1 MPLLTVLYAAPTG
14 LSAADR
20 ALTALRRALPRSMEP
35 GRAVLLF
42 CDLPDA
48 PLEAMPEDALLL
60 RRLQSGVMSVAQ
72 RRPGCAMLLV
82 RRRIWDDAARL
93 YLGHGQ
99 RTPARAVVAQ
109 LLTAARTDAVFDAVS
124 VSPRSLRGRFDA
136 VLMADASL
144 AFAPDA
150 PARMLTTMQKHSTS
164 CIQAPVLFPPQPDEP
179 LLVRLLRQG
188 FSLTPQLPDP
198 DARPLLATPDALVKP
213 LLEDAPLAAD
223 CPFIARERPD
233 MAALLSRAGDA
244 LRRCESGGPLLAPV
258 LALAALLMAA
268 ASGNAVLACLALLLP
283 ELSALAHP
291 SQLPGALVRLSL
303 LPALAASALDA
314 RMARLLARSPRLR
327 IAVPRL
333 AQSPA
338 GCTLWGAVLLPLAAA
353 GVNALVPLLPVS
365 LLFLLAPVIVRALD
379 SPVRERIPLSD
390 DERLLLRSEA
400 EALYHALQKEKPA
413 DPARRMLVEC
423 GACLLGTLEPDE
435 AARRVQ
441 TLVPAFKAHLI
452 DRPEAFC
459 RAAALACAQV
469 LREQMGQCDAALRP
483 LPGELE
489 ALVLSAPSPQGD
501 APLARLLCAALR
513 EDSAPLRGS
522 LGPGRPEDALFLL
535 PFAAC
540 GKDPLSPALMPL
552 THPRTYLARRALPP
566 DHPLSQNEETLL
578 RFTTEERE
586 LRFLALA
593 SAVLGHPFAAA
604 FARSP
609 VAAPYLPELLARE
622 SRAPTTPAR
631 QKPVRRRQSQ
641 PHAAP
646 Q

>member
-1 MPLLTVLYAAPTG
+1 MPLLTVLYAAPPCPQ
-14 LSAADR
+14 AADR

-82 RRRIWDDAARL
+82 RRRVWDDAARQ
-93 YLGHGQ
+93 YLGRGQ
-99 RTPARAVVAQ
+99 RTPARSVVAQ
-109 LLTAARTDAVFDAVS
+109 LLTSGRTDAVFDAAS

-136 VLMADASL
+136 VMLADASL

-150 PARMLTTMQKHSTS
+150 PVRMLAALQKRGAA
-164 CIQAPVLFPPQPDEP
+164 CIHAPVLVPPRPDEP
-179 LLVRLLRQG
+179 LLARLLRQG
-188 FSLTPQLPDP
+188 FSLTPHLPEP
-198 DARPLLATPDALVKP
+198 DARPLLATPDVLVGP
-213 LLEDAPLAAD
+213 LPADAPLAGD
-223 CPFIARERPD
+223 CAFTMRELPD
-233 MAALLSRAGDA
+233 TAALLSRAREA
-244 LRRCESGGPLLAPV
+244 QRRCGEGGPLLAPV
-258 LALAALLMAA
+258 LTLAALLVAA
-268 ASGNAVLACLALLLP
+268 ASGNAVLACLALILP
-283 ELSALAHP
+283 ELHALAHP

-314 RMARLLARSPRLR
+314 RMARRLARSPRLR
-327 IAVPRL
+327 IAVPRP

-338 GCTLWGAVLLPLAAA
+338 GCALWGAVLLPLAAA
-353 GVNALVPLLPVS
+353 GVDALVPLLPVS

-390 DERLLLRSEA
+390 DERLLLRGEA
-400 EALYHALQKEKPA
+400 EALYHALQKEEPSE
-413 DPARRMLVEC
+413 PARRMLADC
-423 GACLLGTLEPDE
+423 GACLISILEPDE

-441 TLVPAFKAHLI
+441 ALLPALRAHLA
-452 DRPEAFC
+452 DGQEAFP
-459 RAAALACAQV
+459 RAAALACAQL
-469 LREQMGQCDAALRP
+469 LRERMGQCDAALRP

-489 ALVLSAPSPQGD
+489 ALGLSAPSPQGD
-501 APLARLLCAALR
+501 GPLARLLCAALR
-513 EDSAPLRGS
+513 EDSAPLRQPIGT
-522 LGPGRPEDALFLL
+522 GAPADALLL
-535 PFAAC
+535 PDVHGDA
-540 GKDPLSPALMPL
+540 GVSSPALLPL
-552 THPRTYLARRALPP
+552 THPRTYLARHALPP
-566 DHPLSQNEETLL
+566 DHPLCQNEETLL
-578 RFTTEERE
+578 RLSAEERE

-609 VAAPYLPELLARE
+609 VAAPYLPELWARA
-622 SRAPTTPAR
+622 SRAPDAPAR
-631 QKPVRRRQSQ
+631 QRPVRRRQSQ

>member
-1 MPLLTVLYAAPTG
+1 MPLLTVLYAAPAG

-20 ALTALRRALPRSMEP
+20 ALTALRRSLPRSMEP

-48 PLEAMPEDALLL
+48 PLDAMPEDALLL

-82 RRRIWDDAARL
+82 RRRVWDDAARL
-93 YLGHGQ
+93 YLGRGQ
-99 RTPARAVVAQ
+99 RTLAREVVSH
-109 LLTAARTDAVFDAVS
+109 LLTTGRTDAVFDAAS

-144 AFAPDA
+144 AFAPDV
-150 PARMLTTMQKHSTS
+150 PARMLAVLQNHSPA
-164 CIQAPVLFPPQPDEP
+164 CIQAPVLYPARPDEP
-179 LLVRLLRQG
+179 LLARLLRRG
-188 FSLTPQLPDP
+188 FTLTPQLPEP
-198 DARPLLATPDALVKP
+198 DALPLMSTPDALDKP
-213 LLEDAPLAAD
+213 LPEDAPLAAD
-223 CPFIARERPD
+223 CPFVARELPD
-233 MAALLSRAGDA
+233 MAALLARANEA
-244 LRRCESGGPLLAPV
+244 FRRCEDGRPLLAPV
-258 LALAALLMAA
+258 LTLAALLLAA
-268 ASGNAVLACLALLLP
+268 ASGNAVLACLALILP
-283 ELSALAHP
+283 ELAALAHP

-327 IAVPRL
+327 VAVPQL
-333 AQSPA
+333 AQSPT
-338 GCTLWGAVLLPLAAA
+338 GCTLWGAALLPLAAA
-353 GVNALVPLLPVS
+353 GVDALVPLMPVS

-379 SPVRERIPLSD
+379 SPVRERIPLSE
-390 DERLLLRSEA
+390 DERLLLRGEA
-400 EALYHALQKEKPA
+400 EALYHALQKEEVS
-413 DPARRMLVEC
+413 DPARRMLADC

-441 TLVPAFKAHLI
+441 TLVPALKAHLAS
-452 DRPEAFC
+452 DPEAFP
-459 RAAALACAQV
+459 RAAALTCAQL
-469 LREQMGQCDAALRP
+469 LRERMGQCDAALRP
-483 LPGELE
+483 LPGEPE
-489 ALVLSAPSPQGD
+489 ALVLTAPAPQGD
-501 APLARLLCAALR
+501 GPLARLLCAALL
-513 EDSAPLRGS
+513 EDSTPLRQP
-522 LGPGRPEDALFLL
+522 LGPGAPADALLL
-535 PFAAC
+535 PDAYGDAEAS
-540 GKDPLSPALMPL
+540 SPALLPL
-552 THPRTYLARRALPP
+552 THPRTYIARRALPP
-566 DHPLSQNEETLL
+566 DHPLAQNEETLL
-578 RFTTEERE
+578 RFTAEERE

-622 SRAPTTPAR
+622 SRRPDAQAR